1 MIMQLTLET
10 ENQALA
16 RIEKFQ
22 KCLADSNNTIVL
34 YAMKTEEE
42 NDPKP
47 SFLVLTVDKNATEN
61 AELMLHHVE
70 WRKSEDGENVLHTIT
85 QVDLARLSSLSLLSE
100 DDFLL
105 TFTGA
110 TRQKW
115 KASTSNVRPKGLF
128 LITLQFAVKLWKQK
142 DVELKGQKADIEN
155 LYDMAADWATMYCH
169 HGPLRSRARKEQRRL
184 FEAIKQEVVKLL
196 ERYGVQD
203 AVLEMSQAEQ
213 ENIEEYLREMNL
225 PIDRVHEL
233 EGFLHS
239 KLERLQA
246 ENISFFRETDIVKSL
261 NVRGKKLQDL
271 DQTLNQLETKVKRMK
286 RGIDQIQRQN
296 DALYIEDMSTK
307 NMIKRLESLMAEVSP
322 LNPRDKLSLRG
333 PDFEIKILDTRPD
346 GGLDYIIR
354 AAQTLDSVLKKP
366 CSFGIESMR
375 AVKSQRAEYRKI
387 RETFCTKT
395 LEFLVGILTKKRD
408 LGESRVKEI
417 VRKELKTYHTL
428 ACVMFQMDSSRRDM
442 FVEKYEN
449 TMQNFY
455 IGEFKSLFDSSKY
468 SYKEETLEST
478 MKSLAPWPILGS
490 ADEKEKELRVD
501 DEKSESISITTAFRD
516 IIMKVI
522 DIILSERTFIAW
534 FFKGGHVEN
543 DEEKEDGANMIE
555 LSLHESETSLEVDKK
570 EKQDEIALE
579 ENMLSNIFG
588 NCTLLVDE
596 FTAMLQK
603 TDKQNHFNVLTLLV
617 MTEHILRR
625 QNLSNV
631 IFPLTR
637 IQGDIQISLNNF
649 IESEQAWIRS
659 SRPGI
664 KQAGVLLP
672 MQKFPSFIFKGILPA
687 LERAR
692 MHGVQDLD
700 DSIWALPATKLITT
714 LFSWVENLANKDEKY
729 KDVLLME
736 NFHYFTM
743 VFKDRQGTEVLK
755 EWVKKADVKWKH
767 HMSLYVRWSL
777 KYEMQGPPSLTEF
790 WGRLFS
796 AAQKHGA
803 PDVIKVF
810 VRVDEFLA
818 VQDYFLTAKKLLKR
832 VQNMHKRL
840 QKHLKD
846 NNVLRYTVWRCLE
859 DYFIQ
864 SYTKFEKIA
873 LRCYRKHVH
882 MPDVNDLREYF
893 RSLAESQPMMDTSS
907 MYSYSSFSFTA

>member
-1 MIMQLTLET
+1 MQLTIDTET
-10 ENQALA
+10 QTLT
-16 RIEKFQ
+16 RIENFQ
-22 KCLADSNNTIVL
+22 KCLADSNNTIAL
-34 YAMKTEEE
+34 YAIRTEEE
-42 NDPKP
+42 NNPKP
-47 SFLVLTVDKNATEN
+47 SFLVLTVDKNPIPI
-61 AELMLHHVE
+61 AELMLYHVE

-85 QVDLARLSSLSLLSE
+85 QVDLSRLSSLSLLSGDE
-100 DDFLL
+100 FLL

-115 KASTSNVRPKGLF
+115 RASTNNLRPKGLF

-142 DVELKGQKADIEN
+142 DIELKGQKADIEN

-169 HGPLRSRARKEQRRL
+169 HGPLRSRARKEQRSL
-184 FEAIKQEVVKLL
+184 FEAIKLEVGKLL

-203 AVLEMSQAEQ
+203 AVLEMSTAEQ

-233 EGFLHS
+233 EGLLYS

-246 ENISFFRETDIVKSL
+246 ENIAFFRETDIVKSL
-261 NVRGKKLQDL
+261 KVRGKKLQDL

-307 NMIKRLESLMAEVSP
+307 NMIKRLESLIAEVSP
-322 LNPRDKLSLRG
+322 LTVRDKLSLRG
-333 PDFEIKILDTRPD
+333 SDFEVKILDTSPD

-366 CSFGIESMR
+366 CSFGIESMW
-375 AVKSQRAEYRKI
+375 AVKSQRKEYREI
-387 RETFCTKT
+387 RETFCFKT
-395 LEFLVGILTKKRD
+395 LRFLVGILTKKRD
-408 LGESRVKEI
+408 LSKGSVKET
-417 VRKELKTYHTL
+417 VRRELETYHKL

-449 TMQNFY
+449 KMQNFY
-455 IGEFKSLFDSSKY
+455 QGEFKSLFDSSKH
-468 SYKEETLEST
+468 SYKEETVEST
-478 MKSLAPWPILGS
+478 MKNLAPWPILGS
-490 ADEKEKELRVD
+490 HTEEKAKELRVD
-501 DEKSESISITTAFRD
+501 DEKSECISITTAFKD
-516 IIMKVI
+516 IIIKVI

-534 FFKGGHVEN
+534 FFKKGAAQN
-543 DEEKEDGANMIE
+543 DEEKRDNADMSE
-555 LSLHESETSLEVDKK
+555 LSLRESETSFEVDRK
-570 EKQDEIALE
+570 EKDDDIAVE
-579 ENMLSNIFG
+579 ESMLSNIFG

-596 FTAMLQK
+596 FTLMLQK
-603 TDKQNHFNVLTLLV
+603 TDRQNHFNVLTLLV

-637 IQGDIQISLNNF
+637 IQGDIQITLNNF
-649 IESEQAWIRS
+649 IESEQAWIQS
-659 SRPGI
+659 SRPAI

-692 MHGVQDLD
+692 KHGVHDLD

-729 KDVLLME
+729 KDVMLME
-736 NFHYFTM
+736 NFHYFGT
-743 VFKDRQGTEVLK
+743 VFRDKPGTEVLK
-755 EWVKKADVKWKH
+755 EWVEKADAKWKH
-767 HMSLYVRWSL
+767 HMSQYVRWSL
-777 KYEMQGPPSLTEF
+777 KYEMQGPPSLTDF
-790 WGRLFS
+790 WDKLFS
-796 AAQKHGA
+796 AAQKHGT

-818 VQDYFLTAKKLLKR
+818 VQDYFLTAKKLPKR

-846 NNVLRYTVWRCLE
+846 NNVLRYHVWRSLE

-873 LRCYRKHVH
+873 LRCYRKHVNI
-882 MPDVNDLREYF
+882 PDVNDLREYF
-893 RSLAESQPMMDTSS
+893 QSLAENLPRMDTST
-907 MYSYSSFSFTA
+907 MYSYSSFSYTA